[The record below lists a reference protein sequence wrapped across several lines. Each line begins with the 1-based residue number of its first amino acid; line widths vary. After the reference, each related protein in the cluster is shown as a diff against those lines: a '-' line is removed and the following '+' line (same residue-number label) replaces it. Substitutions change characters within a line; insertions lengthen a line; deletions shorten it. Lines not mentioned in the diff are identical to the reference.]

1 MADDVQ
7 LQDRSWASVR
17 GSFVSLRQASQRAG
31 SAVASGH
38 RAVLYTFK
46 SSFAG
51 YEGRRLHDARKAG
64 QETSWWLAMQ
74 CRVGCMGSSRV
85 V

>member
-51 YEGRRLHDARKAG
+51 YEGEKAPRRTKGGSRDELVARNAMSGRLHG
-64 QETSWWLAMQ
+64 
-74 CRVGCMGSSRV
+74 
-85 V
+85 